1 MAGSP
6 YGQYV
11 MDRAQ
16 SYDQLLALAKF
27 TDGI

>member
-1 MAGSP
+1 MAGSA

-11 MDRAQ
+11 MDFAQ

-27 TDGI
+27 TDSV